1 MRQFLSVLFL
11 GILADGLTF
20 FVGFCRIISV
30 SRIIS
35 VQIMVRQ
42 TVKSS
47 LHLIY
52 MGSAG
57 CFLRIIPL
65 FRQPVL

>member
-47 LHLIY
+47 LHIIY
-52 MGSAG
+52 GE
-57 CFLRIIPL
+57 CRLLLRIIPL
-65 FRQPVL
+65 FHQPVL

>member
-11 GILADGLTF
+11 GILAGGLTF

-30 SRIIS
+30 RIIS
-35 VQIMVRQ
+35 VRIWLGQ

-47 LHLIY
+47 LHINIW
-52 MGSAG
+52 GVQAAF
-57 CFLRIIPL
+57 C
-65 FRQPVL
+65 V